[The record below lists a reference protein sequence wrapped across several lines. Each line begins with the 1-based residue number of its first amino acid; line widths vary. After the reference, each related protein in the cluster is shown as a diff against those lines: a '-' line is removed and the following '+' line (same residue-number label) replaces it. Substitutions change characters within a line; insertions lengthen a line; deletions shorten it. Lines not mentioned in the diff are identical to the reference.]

1 MKKGIRTLFST
12 LLISALV
19 LTSAGT
25 AFAGTSDTKAAANV
39 SSDTQKAVTLQKADF
54 KDLLDAQTGLKKG
67 KATTQAVTDGIPIT
81 NITASTTSEDL
92 KIGGVL
98 FSYEDELASGSREKG
113 YAQAVKFSAKGT
125 LIMAASVEAVANSGS
140 VEFGLYRDAA
150 LTQYVDRSYAYPNS
164 DAGSRVIQIPA
175 AGTYYIGVKATI
187 TEYSANQQYL
197 VAVAAGYANG
207 GERTLTSGTTVAVG
221 QKNPQT
227 QLFKFKA
234 TKTGY
239 LKVQTSDSCYI
250 SLCNSKKKALS
261 GETLSGYAPAYGVK
275 KGTTYYVKVRTTST
289 NSDGVY
295 NLRATNTAVSEKSG
309 SSKAKAVTI
318 KKGQTLKGTVLAGE
332 NKADWY
338 KFKLTGKK
346 AVKVIMKGETNDT
359 LKATVYQGSRSVRS
373 MNFYYNSKSLTLKS
387 IGKWPKGT
395 YYVKIYRGNS
405 KSSGHY
411 SVTWK

>member
-25 AFAGTSDTKAAANV
+25 AFAGTSDAKAAADV
-39 SSDTQKAVTLQKADF
+39 SSETQKAVTLQKADF
-54 KDLLDAQTGLKKG
+54 KGLLDGQTAAKKG
-67 KATTQAVTDGIPIT
+67 AATKATGSIPIT
-81 NITASTTSEDL
+81 NITATTAPEDL
-92 KIGGVL
+92 KVGGVL
-98 FSYEDELASGSREKG
+98 FSFEDELTPSSSEKG
-113 YAQAVKFSAKGT
+113 YAQEVKFAAKGT
-125 LIMAASVEAVANSGS
+125 LIMAASVEAAANSGS
-140 VEFGLYRDAA
+140 VEFGLYRDKA
-150 LTQYVDRSYAYPNS
+150 LTQYVERSYAYPNS
-164 DAGSRVIQIPA
+164 GAGSRVIQIPA
-175 AGTYYIGVKATI
+175 AGTYYIGMKATI
-187 TEYSANQQYL
+187 SEYSANQEYG
-197 VAVAAGYANG
+197 VYVAAGYANG
-207 GERTLTSGTTVAVG
+207 GERTLTSGKTVAVG
-221 QKNPQT
+221 QKNAQT

-239 LKVQTSDSCYI
+239 LKVQTSDSCYV
-250 SLCNSKKKALS
+250 SLCNSNKKALS
-261 GETLSGYAPAYGVK
+261 GETTSGYAPTYGVK
-275 KGTTYYVKVRTTST
+275 KGSTYWIKVRTYS

-318 KKGQTLKGTVLAGE
+318 KKGKTSKGTVLAGE

-346 AVKVIMKGETNDT
+346 AVKVIMKGETNDN
-359 LKATVYQGSRSVRS
+359 LKISIYQGSRNVKNSS
-373 MNFYYNSKSLTLKS
+373 FYYNSKSLTIKS